1 MKNMGNN
8 KRIKNILIA
17 ALACFVV
24 IVVFS
29 AIMTLVIKKPIDLYN
44 IDQINT
50 GMTDKE
56 IDDLEKRIG
65 ESLKANTNYENRTGI
80 KALVRPASFERKEKD
95 GVVLYR
101 FLMDIDEY
109 KYTYEVSF
117 GIVDGKGFYE
127 PPTVVCPLPEQMKY
141 SGVSCTGQRS
151 AVDIS
156 TLGLKLPYY
165 FRLESGEFVT
175 VTSNYSSEGKG
186 YLDVK
191 VSSCGDV
198 EVMRVARAEVENRIK
213 SLGRDPD
220 DYDIR
225 VPEFCDGEAK

>member
-1 MKNMGNN
+1 MGNN
-8 KRIKNILIA
+8 KNKNVKTVLIA
-17 ALACFVV
+17 ALACFAV

-29 AIMTLVIKKPIDLYN
+29 AIMTLIAKKPVDLYN

-65 ESLKANTNYENRTGI
+65 ESLKANTNYKDRTGV

-95 GVVLYR
+95 GVVLYK

-109 KYTYEVSF
+109 KDTYEVSY
-117 GIVDGKGFYE
+117 GITEGKGFYE

-141 SGVSCTGQRS
+141 PETQCEGQRTAAGVS
-151 AVDIS
+151 A
-156 TLGLKLPYY
+156 LGLELPYY
-165 FRLESGEFVT
+165 FRLGSGEFVT
-175 VTSNYSSEGKG
+175 VTSSYSGDGKIH
-186 YLDVK
+186 LDVK

-198 EVMRVARAEVENRIK
+198 EVMNAAKAEVEKWIK
-213 SLGRDPD
+213 SQERDPD

-225 VPEFCDGEAK
+225 VPELCDGEAG